1 MIAIFSVK
9 IQPYRRGFCMQYNTI
24 AETNHFIVLDDYT
37 KHSELHEPS
46 VAYQTEANL
55 EKEFIQDL
63 VSQGYEYRKDIST
76 PEALLSNARVQIQ
89 FLNDMAFTDKEW
101 NRFVEEYLDKP
112 GDSLIDKTRKIH
124 DNHIYDFVFDDG
136 HIQNYCYPLNFNS

>member
-1 MIAIFSVK
+1 
-9 IQPYRRGFCMQYNTI
+9 MQYNTI

-63 VSQGYEYRKDIST
+63 VNQGYEYRKDIST

-89 FLNDMAFTDKEW
+89 SLNDMAFTDKEW

-112 GDSLIDKTRKIH
+112 
-124 DNHIYDFVFDDG
+124 
-136 HIQNYCYPLNFNS
+136 